1 MKESSRMSHVM
12 QIRRLRQQVERFID
26 ADLLLPE
33 DGQRLL
39 AALDDVLAALTGAS
53 AARAEIAALAEQI
66 QALTV
71 AGDPGAGE
79 GQPPRPGGTRAATAL
94 DAGLASAGGTDE

>member
-1 MKESSRMSHVM
+1 LHPTAAIASPTLKLTGTHHLLGSQGDPAMKESSRMSHVM

-39 AALDDVLAALTGAS
+39 AALDDALAVSGRKSTPVQQGPR
-53 AARAEIAALAEQI
+53 AAR
-66 QALTV
+66 
-71 AGDPGAGE
+71 PGTE
-79 GQPPRPGGTRAATAL
+79 RNP
-94 DAGLASAGGTDE
+94 E